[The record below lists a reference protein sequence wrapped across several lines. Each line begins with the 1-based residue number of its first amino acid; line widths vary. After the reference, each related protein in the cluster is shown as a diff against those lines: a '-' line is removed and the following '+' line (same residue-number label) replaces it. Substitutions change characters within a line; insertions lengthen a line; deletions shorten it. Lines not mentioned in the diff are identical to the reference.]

1 MRNSECGMRNDR
13 GVTLMELL
21 AVLLILGL
29 LVGVSGLALG
39 ALRSPRVAK
48 SVRALE
54 AARTKAIRTG
64 NAALVRVD
72 SVAVS
77 FLPDGSSSGGTI
89 VDGVV
94 VVVDP
99 LTGAVHAIR

>member
-1 MRNSECGMRNDR
+1 
-13 GVTLMELL
+13 MELL

-29 LVGVSGLALG
+29 LVGMSGVALG
-39 ALRSPRVAK
+39 ALQSPRVAT
-48 SVRALE
+48 SVRALA
-54 AARTKAIRTG
+54 AARTEAIRTG